1 METEIKIK
9 TLGNLS
15 VVHDAEVME
24 EFISTKAVLLLVYL
38 AMHPGDHARKKLAA
52 MLWSETTDQQALKNL
67 RTVLSS
73 VRQAIPEVLVVSR
86 DVLAINPALRV
97 DVDAVLFE
105 SGCRDVLSSSVSV
118 NQFATIQNLIELY
131 QGDFLANVRI
141 RDATELA
148 EWINGKQRQL
158 HEQYLNLLRYL
169 VDLTI
174 KRADYEAGLAYAR
187 QLVGIDPLWENA
199 QRQLMRLL
207 VYTNRTHEA
216 LIQYKSLV
224 DLLDEELATEPDS
237 ETSALYQQIKSQKL
251 KPIQHSRR
259 STIVLPD
266 TPFVEAMDDLAM
278 AQRMLNTPQC
288 RLLTLYGIS
297 GVGKTAL
304 ATQIAFHRQHLY
316 THGAHLI
323 SLKEIQSVRDLPYV
337 IAATLGI
344 DHSSQMDQ
352 ETLEDMVEEALSD
365 HHMLLVLDNYEHLL
379 PETAFIETLLKQAPQ
394 LQLIITSQTPLNL
407 FREWLIPLSGLPVP
421 PPDAVSPQDYASVRL
436 FDLIARR
443 INPRFNLNE
452 HLYRI
457 IKICELVDGLP
468 LAIIIAAGW
477 TQIAPINKI
486 VDSIVEGQEFNLP
499 LQQDLPPR
507 HRSLEMMLEYTWST
521 LSNDEQ
527 YALTSLS
534 IFNASFDMDETH
546 AICGIEISL
555 LTNMIQ
561 RSLVQRYG
569 DRYRMHSLIW
579 RYARRKLLYSD
590 HRQLLAER
598 YLKHIARS
606 LSALRT
612 GESLLLHEYLLAVEI
627 QYNRIWNFDWM
638 PRRHQARYVLEI
650 SQFLMP
656 YWEISRA
663 EALATVTSLI
673 KEIDT
678 ETLEPEMVMVWH
690 VQMAQLHAVNSDAH
704 HVKDHLQQALIH
716 NTTRATWHHIAVIFS
731 LFHNMSLLLA
741 ASPTGSEATSADV
754 QILRRAQVKLTSLY
768 MHLREYDEVD
778 AMFAHLF
785 EEIQNPVNCAFILAL
800 RGAIAAETRD
810 YSTAHT
816 HFSYALQQL
825 KDIDEPMLFM
835 HLMVFLMRVSFAQN
849 QLSDTCKY
857 LVHGLKL
864 ATQLNA
870 QVTLRELILFHDELP
885 QRASVT
891 GSGASLYELADSEDA
906 LCDLANQI
914 IQQADSCEDLATI
927 KR

>member
-1 METEIKIK
+1 MESEIKIT

-15 VVHDAEVME
+15 VANNAEIME
-24 EFISTKAVLLLVYL
+24 GFISTKAILLLVYL

-52 MLWSETTDQQALKNL
+52 MLWSETTNQQALKNL

-86 DVLAINPALRV
+86 DALAINPVLRV
-97 DVDAVLFE
+97 DVDAALFE
-105 SGCRDVLSSSVSV
+105 SGCRAMLSSSVSA
-118 NQFATIQNLIELY
+118 NQIATIQNLIELY
-131 QGDFLANVRI
+131 QGAFLADVRI
-141 RDATELA
+141 RDAAELT
-148 EWINGKQRQL
+148 EWINTKQRQL
-158 HEQYLNLLRYL
+158 HDQYLNLLHYL

-174 KRADYEAGLAYAR
+174 KQADYEVGLAYAR

-199 QRQLMRLL
+199 QRQLMCLL

-216 LIQYKSLV
+216 LIQYESLV
-224 DLLDEELATEPDS
+224 NLLDEELATEPEA
-237 ETSALYQQIKSQKL
+237 ETSTLYQQIKSQQL

-266 TPFVEAMDDLAM
+266 TPFVETMDDLAM

-337 IAATLGI
+337 IAATLGLEY
-344 DHSSQMDQ
+344 SSQMEQ
-352 ETLEDMVEEALSD
+352 GALEDMVVEALSD

-379 PETAFIETLLKQAPQ
+379 PETAFIETFLKQAPR

-407 FREWLIPLSGLPVP
+407 FREWLIPLSGLPIP

-452 HLYRI
+452 HLAGI

-477 TQIAPINKI
+477 TQIAPVNKI

-499 LQQDLPPR
+499 FQQDLPPR

-521 LSNDEQ
+521 PSDDEQ

-534 IFNASFDMDETH
+534 IFNASFDMDETQ

-561 RSLVQRYG
+561 RSLVQRYD
-569 DRYRMHSLIW
+569 DRYRMHNLIW

-590 HRQLLAER
+590 YRQLLAER

-612 GESLLLHEYLLAVEI
+612 GESLLLHEYLLTVEI
-627 QYNRIWNFDWM
+627 QYSRIWNFDWM
-638 PRRHQARYVLEI
+638 PKRHQPRYVLEI

-678 ETLEPEMVMVWH
+678 ATLEPEMVMIWH
-690 VQMAQLHAVNSDAH
+690 VQMAQLHAVNSDTH
-704 HVKDHLQQALIH
+704 HVKDHLQQALTH
-716 NTTRATWHHIAVIFS
+716 NTIQATWHHIAVIFS
-731 LFHNMSLLLA
+731 LYHNMSHLLT
-741 ASPTGSEATSADV
+741 ASPNDQETINEDV
-754 QILRRAQVKLTSLY
+754 QILRRAQFKLTTLY
-768 MHLREYDEVD
+768 MQLREYDEVD

-785 EEIQNPVNCAFILAL
+785 EEMQNPINCAYILAL
-800 RGAIAAETRD
+800 RGAIAAETRG
-810 YSTAHT
+810 YATAYT
-816 HFSYALQQL
+816 HFSDALQRL

-835 HLMVFLMRVSFAQN
+835 HLTVFLMRVSFAQN

-857 LVHGLKL
+857 LVRGLKL
-864 ATQLNA
+864 AIQLNA
-870 QVTLRELILFHDELP
+870 QVTLRELVLFHDTLP
-885 QRASVT
+885 QRAAVT
-891 GSGASLYELADSEDA
+891 VSGASLHELDGSEDVLYTLAD
-906 LCDLANQI
+906 QI
-914 IQQADSCEDLATI
+914 IQQADSCEDPAATE
-927 KR
+927 R